1 MTWQEKFDKLMPSE
15 VVTDRD
21 YYNPWKNDIKQF
33 ISNII
38 DQTREE
44 TINDIEESLPKA
56 QKITQKDWLGLD
68 YTLGDVKYREH
79 TYRLLVLDILN
90 KLKK

>member
-1 MTWQEKFDKLMPSE
+1 MNMTWQEKFDKLMPSD

-44 TINDIEESLPKA
+44 TIRLEQERIYAYVEE
-56 QKITQKDWLGLD
+56 
-68 YTLGDVKYREH
+68 
-79 TYRLLVLDILN
+79 ILIGCDN
-90 KLKK
+90 KLLKDLSNIIFNKSN

>member
-33 ISNII
+33 ISQAIE
-38 DQTREE
+38 QTKKETREE
-44 TINDIEESLPKA
+44 TIKEIEESLPTFLAGELYDDETKESRSGRNKA
-56 QKITQKDWLGLD
+56 L
-68 YTLGDVKYREH
+68 REV
-79 TYRLLVLDILN
+79 RDIFN

>member
-38 DQTREE
+38 SQTREE
-44 TINDIEESLPKA
+44 TIKDIEESLPTFLAGELYDDETKESRSGRNKA
-56 QKITQKDWLGLD
+56 L
-68 YTLGDVKYREH
+68 REV
-79 TYRLLVLDILN
+79 RDIFN
-90 KLKK
+90 KLKKTL